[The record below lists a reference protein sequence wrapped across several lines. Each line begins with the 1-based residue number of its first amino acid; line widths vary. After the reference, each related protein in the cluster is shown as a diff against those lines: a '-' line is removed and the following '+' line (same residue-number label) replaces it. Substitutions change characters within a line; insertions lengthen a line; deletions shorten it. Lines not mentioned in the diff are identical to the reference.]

1 MLACPLF
8 LYNFSNTLCS
18 PPFHTCTPLSLPLSA
33 ALLCSW
39 LDFFQVT
46 PRNVEYQLPPPT
58 DPQDLLLLSLFCK
71 AEERNPA
78 AATSTIYPEPP
89 VFGWYFGIPSLLLRW
104 IGSYVIIITR
114 IITTPA
120 CLPVL
125 LATLTWPR
133 RRKRRRWL
141 VLGASNLL
149 GSGSQG
155 GSSNS
160 GRE

>member
-1 MLACPLF
+1 MPAGNSNSFVCPLF
-8 LYNFSNTLCS
+8 LHKFSNTLCY
-18 PPFHTCTPLSLPLSA
+18 PPFHSCTPLIRQPLLAHLLCLSGA
-33 ALLCSW
+33 CCAVLCSW

-114 IITTPA
+114 IITPA

-125 LATLTWPR
+125 LATLT
-133 RRKRRRWL
+133 
-141 VLGASNLL
+141 
-149 GSGSQG
+149 
-155 GSSNS
+155 
-160 GRE
+160 